1 MPLNTVLPCHHQTIP
16 SDFFFLSHPLK
27 SHQLSLNVG
36 QVSKT
41 SWQKWFWKCN
51 LEHNAAVLHHFVEKM
66 TFLSCFSGQCF
77 SFAITI
83 YDLSW
88 CRGAIDY
95 FIIFYDF
102 RSTTRATYSLD
113 ASPPSSQLLSLASL
127 AQLQI
132 KRKCEKGMELTWL
145 IEHFTYSPVWKP
157 FVEKKLWHY
166 LERSLAVE
174 PNFSEGLHSH
184 TRAFGEL

>member
-1 MPLNTVLPCHHQTIP
+1 MWVRSQKPAGKNGFENAIWNIMPQCCTTL
-16 SDFFFLSHPLK
+16 LK
-27 SHQLSLNVG
+27 N
-36 QVSKT
+36 
-41 SWQKWFWKCN
+41 
-51 LEHNAAVLHHFVEKM
+51 M

-132 KRKCEKGMELTWL
+132 ERKCEKGMELTWL

>member
-1 MPLNTVLPCHHQTIP
+1 MPQCCTTL
-16 SDFFFLSHPLK
+16 LK
-27 SHQLSLNVG
+27 
-36 QVSKT
+36 
-41 SWQKWFWKCN
+41 
-51 LEHNAAVLHHFVEKM
+51 KM

-132 KRKCEKGMELTWL
+132 ERKCEKGMELTWL

-184 TRAFGEL
+184 SRAFGGFKNVSLTAKLSIFGFFLVWFSRKPLNVDVCLQISDSESKEC